1 MRSLREKMFKERIL
15 YLKAQIDLAK
25 HNMIQFEQ
33 RIKNQ
38 QDVIAEIIE
47 IQDEKKEALD
57 VLQAKWDQMQKDQQ
71 TKVEYWRSFWQSGLL
86 QEAPFTRKNLLKRKC
101 FGDRQHEGRY
111 VLDEKE
117 QEKLKQELILKKA
130 QMEEISADSYEE
142 EITLRNLQADFSHS
156 FQFLMF

>member
-1 MRSLREKMFKERIL
+1 MFKERIL

-33 RIKNQ
+33 RIKKQ
-38 QDVIAEIIE
+38 QDVIAEIDE